1 MIKRLWK
8 WLTEKEYRIAST
20 DDLYYR
26 AESRSKIFPIW
37 IDVPGTVSRSPS
49 DAGRYL
55 KVIIRANR
63 YPKYKQYLGS
73 EDAIMRSKDE

>member
-1 MIKRLWK
+1 MIKQLWR

-37 IDVPGTVSRSPS
+37 LYVPGTLSRSPS
-49 DAGRYL
+49 DAEAAL
-55 KVIIRANR
+55 KATIRANR
-63 YPKYKQYLGS
+63 YKKYKQYLGR